1 MMTKEEPMPARKKT
15 KPAEPKAAKTK
26 QAAKS
31 EKATKETSRKT
42 GHFGWSDRNIKGHIV
57 AVNW

>member
-1 MMTKEEPMPARKKT
+1 VTERKKT

-26 QAAKS
+26 DAAKS
-31 EKATKETSRKT
+31 KKASKTTARKT
-42 GHFGWSDRNIKGHIV
+42 GAMRGWSDRNIKGHIV